1 MWLWRRDNG
10 LDNFTKFHSSSFSFR
25 NAEFLYLN
33 LKATWRSQSNIPF
46 TFFLEQVNMNGS
58 IGDRRRKKQNH
69 SKCISDWDGKDA
81 SPREAVGP
89 ETECCL
95 LFTKNR
101 IFGLHNQG
109 SSECDNARKCLP
121 HYCGTLPWHRVPG
134 FKCSVWLCAL
144 TYHVC
149 LLTQGVETHQ
159 HGGEKTGCQMH
170 HKVSV
175 GHKGDRLWARV
186 CECTRGRVGV
196 YVLNPPLTLVA
207 FSPLSLHENN
217 VDCSRESDGI
227 CTLTTASYSTVT
239 WRWLIQT
246 VHLKLTWT

>member
-159 HGGEKTGCQMH
+159 HGGEKQDVKCTTRWALDTKATGFERGF
-170 HKVSV
+170 VSV
-175 GHKGDRLWARV
+175 
-186 CECTRGRVGV
+186 RVGGWV
-196 YVLNPPLTLVA
+196 CMCWTLRWPWWP
-207 FSPLSLHENN
+207 SHPSLFMKTMWTAQ
-217 VDCSRESDGI
+217 ES
-227 CTLTTASYSTVT
+227 LMESA
-239 WRWLIQT
+239 
-246 VHLKLTWT
+246 H